1 MQFFI
6 KLNLFSIFLGLF
18 LLMLIK
24 LLLNTY
30 RISRVLSW
38 DLNKV
43 NISLSVIYVIIFI
56 AFPFIISF
64 LITKWLKKN
73 KYNYWSVL
81 LFPYFYIF
89 FEAFVYFF
97 PIVDKGEIP
106 PPIIGLITILIIIFF
121 PIYLLLSI
129 YISHKKEPN
138 KKTTNIFIIFAF

>member
-64 LITKWLKKN
+64 LITKWLKK
-73 KYNYWSVL
+73 KQIQLLVSIIIPVL
-81 LFPYFYIF
+81 LYF
-89 FEAFVYFF
+89 
-97 PIVDKGEIP
+97 
-106 PPIIGLITILIIIFF
+106 L
-121 PIYLLLSI
+121 
-129 YISHKKEPN
+129 
-138 KKTTNIFIIFAF
+138 